1 MNLKNLQS
9 KFLERHMAYSTVL
22 WRASR
27 LVSKRY
33 TKITIYEH
41 MTTTVYSWLNYVSWL
56 WTLSDTSISLI
67 IFREYNKAELD
78 PRAVNCNIVSYVI
91 KIKQ

>member
-1 MNLKNLQS
+1 
-9 KFLERHMAYSTVL
+9 
-22 WRASR
+22 
-27 LVSKRY
+27 
-33 TKITIYEH
+33 